1 MYSSSLLEQMP
12 ICTRLTFAA
21 PPPSK
26 HALVPQV
33 YSSTL
38 QDQAQVCRELLE
50 MEQEL
55 ALQDGAQDRSGEK
68 WPRLTLARLLDMQH
82 ELDPEC
88 KDHSEEAQQLYTD
101 LIEIDPL
108 RKGFYL
114 DARQG
119 KAHVALKAL

>member
-1 MYSSSLLEQMP
+1 MLLV
-12 ICTRLTFAA
+12 L
-21 PPPSK
+21 
-26 HALVPQV
+26 QV

-38 QDQAQVCRELLE
+38 QEQAQVCRELLE

-55 ALQDGAQDRSGEK
+55 ASQDGTQDRSGEK

-108 RKGFYL
+108 RKGFYA